1 VLSKA
6 VGKQQGVEQRVLYS
20 GGPSI
25 KFQSMA
31 HFREALRAGT
41 LALWGI
47 DAQAQAAAAAAA
59 AANAAA
65 QATTTAPAAAT
76 RWQQQWEAGTAP
88 VAAAAAKP
96 QPVQQPGSFE
106 AMLQQAGW
114 QVVMRS
120 SPAAAA
126 AAAAPAPAPAGQLV
140 V

>member
-6 VGKQQGVEQRVLYS
+6 VGKQQEVEQRVLYS

-31 HFREALRAGT
+31 HFQEALRAGT

-47 DAQAQAAAAAAA
+47 DAQAQAAAAAAET
-59 AANAAA
+59 ANAAA
-65 QATTTAPAAAT
+65 QSMTTAPAAT

-96 QPVQQPGSFE
+96 QPLQQPGSFE

-120 SPAAAA
+120 SPAADAA
-126 AAAAPAPAPAGQLV
+126 PAPAPAPAGQLAV
-140 V
+140 